1 MSKKNI
7 KIEKTDIPEKD
18 TLLEKFSKYLKISR
32 RTLVTLVMS

>member
-18 TLLEKFSKYLKISR
+18 RAYSYRNTGGR
-32 RTLVTLVMS
+32 RTNHSS